1 MKIDVLPSFFFFV
14 KKAKETERG
23 GEEGDTLH
31 YRRIN
36 LTFLLKHSPSRNL

>member
-23 GEEGDTLH
+23 GGRKGIHCITDE
-31 YRRIN
+31 
-36 LTFLLKHSPSRNL
+36 